1 MYKKEKS
8 EMENKQKNKKKKQDK
23 NNIIFLQTDLRA
35 QRKI

>member
-8 EMENKQKNKKKKQDK
+8 EMENKQKNKKEKQYK
-23 NNIIFLQTDLRA
+23 NIKSDLRA

>member
-8 EMENKQKNKKKKQDK
+8 EMENKQKNKKEKQDK
-23 NNIIFLQTDLRA
+23 NIKSDLRA